1 MSKVKIKEKWTV
13 KRVLKEIFTTLIL
26 FFIISQVMN
35 FIRKPDIKTDIY
47 AYNLTDIKNESID
60 FYEYEDEPLI
70 VHFWGTWCPTCKLE
84 ASNIETLS
92 NKYNV
97 ISIAVNSGTDK
108 VLNSYMNEHDL
119 DYRVINDAKGA
130 LAQKF
135 NIGVYPTTLIYNA
148 KGELKFTEVGYSTTL
163 GLQARLELIK

>member
-1 MSKVKIKEKWTV
+1 MSKVKQKWTV
-13 KRVLKEIFTTLIL
+13 KRVLQEIFITLIL

-35 FIRKPDIKTDIY
+35 FIRKPDIKTNIY
-47 AYNLTDIKNESID
+47 AYNLTDIKNEAIEFND
-60 FYEYEDEPLI
+60 YIDEPLI

-92 NKYNV
+92 NKYKV
-97 ISIAVNSGTDK
+97 ISIAVNSGSDEE
-108 VLNSYMNEHDL
+108 LNKYMEEHHL
-119 DYRVINDAKGA
+119 DYPVINDMKGA

-163 GLQARLELIK
+163 GLQARIELIK

>member
-1 MSKVKIKEKWTV
+1 MSKVKEKWTL
-13 KRVLKEIFTTLIL
+13 KRVLKEVLTTLVL
-26 FFIISQVMN
+26 LFIISQVMN

-47 AYNLTDIKNESID
+47 TYSLNDIKNEAVD
-60 FYEYEDEPLI
+60 FFEYKDEPLI
-70 VHFWGTWCPTCKLE
+70 VHFWGTWCPTCNLE

-92 NKYNV
+92 NDYNV
-97 ISIAVNSGTDK
+97 ISIAVNSGSDETIQA
-108 VLNSYMNEHDL
+108 YMDERNL

>member
-1 MSKVKIKEKWTV
+1 MSIVKEKWTL
-13 KRVLKEIFTTLIL
+13 KRVFKEVLTTLVL

-47 AYNLTDIKNESID
+47 AYNLTDIQNEAIE
-60 FYEYEDEPLI
+60 FNEYINEPLI

-92 NKYNV
+92 ESYNV
-97 ISIAVNSGTDK
+97 ISIAVNSGTDEQIQA
-108 VLNSYMNEHDL
+108 YMTEHAL
-119 DYRVINDAKGA
+119 DYPVINDTKGA

-163 GLQARLELIK
+163 GLQARIELIK

>member
-1 MSKVKIKEKWTV
+1 MSEVKKKWTV
-13 KRVLKEIFTTLIL
+13 KRVLKEVFTTLIL

-35 FIRKPDIKTDIY
+35 FIRKPDIKTTIY
-47 AYNLTDIKNESID
+47 DYDLVNINNKSIEFND
-60 FYEYEDEPLI
+60 YRDAPLI

-84 ASNIETLS
+84 ASNIEKLS
-92 NKYNV
+92 QKHHV
-97 ISIAVNSGTDK
+97 ITIAVNSGTDEAIK
-108 VLNSYMNEHDL
+108 AYMNEHEL
-119 DYRVINDAKGA
+119 NYPVINDGKGA

-163 GLQARLELIK
+163 GLQARIELIK

>member
-1 MSKVKIKEKWTV
+1 MSKVKEKWTV
-13 KRVLKEIFTTLIL
+13 QRVLKEVFTTLIL

-47 AYNLTDIKNESID
+47 AYNLTDIKNETIE
-60 FYEYEDEPLI
+60 FNEYKDEPLI

-84 ASNIETLS
+84 ASNLETLS
-92 NKYNV
+92 EKYNV
-97 ISIAVNSGTDK
+97 ISIAVNSGTNE
-108 VLNSYMNEHDL
+108 VIQAYMDDHKL
-119 DYRVINDAKGA
+119 DYPVINDAKGA

-163 GLQARLELIK
+163 GLQARIELIK